1 LFEKVRWRSPQVFPD
16 CADMKFGRQM
26 QPRSMSIKESTWE
39 LPPLILHPFNERI
52 PPSALL
58 DNSKAALMLSGL
70 IPTNG
75 EAPEELSRRLLA
87 GRYGEIR
94 MLYFLGKD
102 VMRWLDQ
109 CLDWVARMPEL
120 QGTEWRAQSFA
131 ALLTSETPAEVK
143 EKLSRWGVADYASI
157 FSRAIGL
164 NTLFAAPPAFESLAE
179 EFLRNYHRYADSL
192 FQCYM
197 DLEPQRVPEE
207 QKFQFQLYASGEYS
221 RMLESQW
228 EGEEDGH

>member
-1 LFEKVRWRSPQVFPD
+1 MPKPNTPLDETVWD
-16 CADMKFGRQM
+16 
-26 QPRSMSIKESTWE
+26 

-70 IPTNG
+70 IPSNG
-75 EAPEELSRRLLA
+75 TDEEELTRRLLA
-87 GRYGEIR
+87 GRYGEVR

-102 VMRWLDQ
+102 VFRWLEQ
-109 CLDWVARMPEL
+109 CLDWVSRVPEFRGEEL
-120 QGTEWRAQSFA
+120 RAQSFA
-131 ALLTSETPAEVK
+131 ALLTAGTPPEVK
-143 EKLSRWGVADYASI
+143 EKLQRWGVSDYGSI

-164 NTLFAAPPAFESLAE
+164 NTLFAAPPAFENLAA
-179 EFLRNYHRYADSL
+179 EFLHNYHRYADSL

-197 DLEPQRVPEE
+197 ELETRRVDA
-207 QKFQFQLYASGEYS
+207 KNFHFALYASGEYS

-228 EGEEDGH
+228 EEKAD